1 MGEEALFEV
10 EPYALDR
17 VQLGRVG
24 RQRHQRDVA
33 GNAQRAGTV
42 PAGLIEHHRD
52 VLVIADGRSEAV
64 EEHLHRLGIHV
75 RHDERKGVVGSWLDG
90 CEDVGERE
98 ALVAKARRTLASPPP
113 DVARAPLLPDAGLVL
128 EEEADA
134 LVFMRTLY
142 FSEQRWG
149 SF

>member
-1 MGEEALFEV
+1 
-10 EPYALDR
+10 
-17 VQLGRVG
+17 
-24 RQRHQRDVA
+24 
-33 GNAQRAGTV
+33 
-42 PAGLIEHHRD
+42 

-64 EEHLHRLGIHV
+64 EKHLHRLGIHV
-75 RHDERKGVVGSWLDG
+75 RHDEREGVVGSRLDG

-98 ALVAKARRTLASPPP
+98 ALVAEPRRTLASLPP

-134 LVFMRTLY
+134 LVSMRTLY
-142 FSEQRWG
+142 FSEQCRG

>member
-10 EPYALDR
+10 EPHTLDR
-17 VQLGRVG
+17 VQLWRVG
-24 RQRHQRDVA
+24 RQRQQRDVV

-52 VLVIADGRSEAV
+52 VLVVADGRSEAV
-64 EEHLHRLGIHV
+64 EERLHRLGIHV
-75 RHDERKGVVGSWLDG
+75 RHDEREGFVGSRLDG

-98 ALVAKARRTLASPPP
+98 ALIAESRRTLTSPPP

>member
-1 MGEEALFEV
+1 MVFPIKL
-10 EPYALDR
+10 
-17 VQLGRVG
+17 
-24 RQRHQRDVA
+24 
-33 GNAQRAGTV
+33 
-42 PAGLIEHHRD
+42 
-52 VLVIADGRSEAV
+52 
-64 EEHLHRLGIHV
+64 
-75 RHDERKGVVGSWLDG
+75 HDERKGVVGSRLDG

-142 FSEQRWG
+142 FSQQRRG

>member
-1 MGEEALFEV
+1 MGEGALFEV
-10 EPYALDR
+10 EPHSLDR

-24 RQRHQRDVA
+24 RQRHQRDVV
-33 GNAQRAGTV
+33 GNAQGTGAV

-64 EEHLHRLGIHV
+64 EEHLHRIGIDV
-75 RHDERKGVVGSWLDG
+75 RHDERKGVVGSRLDG

-98 ALVAKARRTLASPPP
+98 ALIAEPRRTLASPPP
-113 DVARAPLLPDAGLVL
+113 DMARAPLLPDAGLVL

>member
-10 EPYALDR
+10 EPHALDR
-17 VQLGRVG
+17 VQLWRVG
-24 RQRHQRDVA
+24 RQ
-33 GNAQRAGTV
+33 GTSV
-42 PAGLIEHHRD
+42 ML
-52 VLVIADGRSEAV
+52 DGRSEAV
-64 EEHLHRLGIHV
+64 EEHLHRLGIDV
-75 RHDERKGVVGSWLDG
+75 RQDERKGVVGSRLYG

-98 ALVAKARRTLASPPP
+98 ALIAEPRRTLASPPP
-113 DVARAPLLPDAGLVL
+113 DVTRAPLLPDAGLVL

-142 FSEQRWG
+142 FSEQRRG